1 MVGGVGFIFG
11 IVGLAFIKEP
21 KRGRFDVNVGEKPKI
36 TGSNLLRNYAMGFIE
51 IFRNKCSRWII
62 IAGCL
67 RFWAG
72 NAVAYFTGKYF
83 NIFTGH
89 NVSMRF

>member
-1 MVGGVGFIFG
+1 
-11 IVGLAFIKEP
+11 LTFIKEP
-21 KRGRFDVNVGEKPKI
+21 KRGRFDVNIGDKPKL
-36 TGSNLLRNYAMGFIE
+36 TSKGLVKKYLVAFSE
-51 IFRNKCSRWII
+51 IFKNKCSRWII

-83 NIFTGH
+83 DIFKDH
-89 NVSMRF
+89 NVNFTFDNLI